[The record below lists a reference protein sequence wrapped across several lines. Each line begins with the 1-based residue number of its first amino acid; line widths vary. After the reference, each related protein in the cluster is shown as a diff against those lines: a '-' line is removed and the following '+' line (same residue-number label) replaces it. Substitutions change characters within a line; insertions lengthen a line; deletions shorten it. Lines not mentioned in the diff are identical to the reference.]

1 MEILHRRA
9 QVTAFLCM
17 FIRPQIA
24 ALCHG
29 TIFMGAEAWFLSF
42 SSLALYLS
50 DIFTNGIF
58 ICGSHDL
65 RISSLHAWNPF
76 SRRPLAVWL
85 SAFLVC
91 LVPVKIVGFFSQ
103 AVHDAWIKTTW
114 PQATAT
120 IVGPWQEVANDR
132 SGRRFDAPLLA
143 TRPDGKTVIGQPIR
157 AFPIALPPALGHELP
172 VRLKPSDPSRMMV
185 EGSMVQ
191 NFLVQAAVNLLI
203 FAVMAHLL
211 FQFFR
216 GNVPRLW
223 DPEGWVAG
231 HARRL
236 VAKVRNRQAGGAPPG
251 EAL

>member
-1 MEILHRRA
+1 M
-9 QVTAFLCM
+9 
-17 FIRPQIA
+17 A

-29 TIFMGAEAWFLSF
+29 TIFIGAEASFLFF
-42 SSLALYLS
+42 SLSALYLS

-76 SRRPLAVWL
+76 SRRPLTVWL
-85 SAFLVC
+85 SAFLAC
-91 LVPVKIVGFFSQ
+91 LVPVMIVGFFSQ
-103 AVHDAWIKTTW
+103 AVHDGWIKITW

-120 IVGPWQEVANDR
+120 AVGPWQEVANDR

-143 TRPDGKTVIGQPIR
+143 TLTDGKTVIGQPIR
-157 AFPIALPPALGHELP
+157 AFPMALPPALGQELG

-223 DPEGWVAG
+223 DPEGWVADR
-231 HARRL
+231 ARRL
-236 VAKVRNRQAGGAPPG
+236 VAKAQSRQAGGAPPREG
-251 EAL
+251 L

>member
-65 RISSLHAWNPF
+65 RISSLHAWNPL

-85 SAFLVC
+85 SAFLAC
-91 LVPVKIVGFFSQ
+91 LVPVMIVGFFSQ
-103 AVHDAWIKTTW
+103 AVHDAWIKITW
-114 PQATAT
+114 PQDTAT
-120 IVGPWQEVANDR
+120 VVGPWQEVANDR

-143 TRPDGKTVIGQPIR
+143 TRPDGRTVIGQPIR

-191 NFLVQAAVNLLI
+191 NFLVKAAVNLLI

-236 VAKVRNRQAGGAPPG
+236 VAKVRSRQAGGAPPG

>member
-1 MEILHRRA
+1 
-9 QVTAFLCM
+9 
-17 FIRPQIA
+17 
-24 ALCHG
+24 
-29 TIFMGAEAWFLSF
+29 MGAEGRFLFF
-42 SSLALYLS
+42 SLSALYLS
-50 DIFTNGIF
+50 DIVTNGIF

-65 RISSLHAWNPF
+65 KLSFLHAWNPF

-85 SAFLVC
+85 SAFLAC
-91 LVPVKIVGFFSQ
+91 LVPVMIVGFFSQ
-103 AVHDAWIKTTW
+103 AVHDAWIKITW

-120 IVGPWQEVANDR
+120 VVGPWQEVANDR
-132 SGRRFDAPLLA
+132 SGRRFDASLLA
-143 TRPDGKTVIGQPIR
+143 TRPDGKTAMGQPIR
-157 AFPIALPPALGHELP
+157 PFPLASPPALGHELP

-185 EGSMVQ
+185 ESSMVQ

-223 DPEGWVAG
+223 DSEGWVAG

-236 VAKVRNRQAGGAPPG
+236 VAKVRSRQAGGAPPREG
-251 EAL
+251 L

>member
-1 MEILHRRA
+1 M
-9 QVTAFLCM
+9 
-17 FIRPQIA
+17 
-24 ALCHG
+24 
-29 TIFMGAEAWFLSF
+29 
-42 SSLALYLS
+42 
-50 DIFTNGIF
+50 
-58 ICGSHDL
+58 
-65 RISSLHAWNPF
+65 
-76 SRRPLAVWL
+76 
-85 SAFLVC
+85 
-91 LVPVKIVGFFSQ
+91 IVGFFSQ
-103 AVHDAWIKTTW
+103 AVHDAWIKITW

-143 TRPDGKTVIGQPIR
+143 TRPDGRTVIGQPIR